1 MNNTE
6 NQKEFL
12 LQKLNE
18 RLVEHPFISFDDS
31 IKLESINNHLKEFW
45 VGEPIWE
52 DVSDEDIKLENLSVS
67 DIEYIIEQLDLQIQN
82 DSL

>member
-31 IKLESINNHLKEFW
+31 IKLESINNHLKESW

-67 DIEYIIEQLDLQIQN
+67 DIEYIIEQVDLQIQN

>member
-67 DIEYIIEQLDLQIQN
+67 DIEYIIEQVDLQIQN

>member
-1 MNNTE
+1 MNDTE
-6 NQKEFL
+6 NQKELL
-12 LQKLNE
+12 LQALNE

-31 IKLESINNHLKEFW
+31 IKLESINNRLKEFW

-52 DVSDEDIKLENLSVS
+52 DVSEEDIELENLSVS
-67 DIEYIIEQLDLQIQN
+67 DIEYIIEQVDLQIQN

>member
-6 NQKEFL
+6 NKKEL
-12 LQKLNE
+12 LIQALNK
-18 RLVEHPFISFDDS
+18 RLVEHQFISFDDS
-31 IKLESINNHLKEFW
+31 IKLESINNRLKEFW
-45 VGEPIWE
+45 AGEPIWE
-52 DVSDEDIKLENLSVS
+52 DVSEEDSELENLSVS

>member
-18 RLVEHPFISFDDS
+18 RLVEHPFISFEDS

-67 DIEYIIEQLDLQIQN
+67 DIEYIIEQVDLQIQN

>member
-6 NQKEFL
+6 NKKEL
-12 LQKLNE
+12 LIQALNN

-31 IKLESINNHLKEFW
+31 IKLESINNRLKEFW
-45 VGEPIWE
+45 AGEPIWE
-52 DVSDEDIKLENLSVS
+52 DVSEEDIELENLSVS

>member
-31 IKLESINNHLKEFW
+31 IKLESINNRLKEFW
-45 VGEPIWE
+45 AGEPIWE
-52 DVSDEDIKLENLSVS
+52 DVSEEVIELENLSVS

>member
-6 NQKEFL
+6 NKKEL
-12 LQKLNE
+12 LIQALNK
-18 RLVEHPFISFDDS
+18 RLVEHQFISFDDS
-31 IKLESINNHLKEFW
+31 IKLESINNRLKEFW
-45 VGEPIWE
+45 AGEPILE
-52 DVSDEDIKLENLSVS
+52 DVSEEDIELENLSVS